1 MDLLPP
7 SFQLLQIQTNMNSV
21 DEHFKNFSR
30 RAQRICHGILPK
42 IKREIILFTENER
55 SNLLAL
61 MRLVLN
67 SLLDDQIRGTRIL
80 DLVES
85 QVISDFFII
94 FEKCLW
100 HGFKMPGFFEICIF

>member
-1 MDLLPP
+1 M
-7 SFQLLQIQTNMNSV
+7 
-21 DEHFKNFSR
+21 FKTQF
-30 RAQRICHGILPK
+30 LT
-42 IKREIILFTENER
+42 LVENER

-67 SLLDDQIRGTRIL
+67 SLLDDQIRRTRIL

-100 HGFKMPGFFEICIF
+100 HGFKVPGFFFNFKTSNVV